1 MSGLKTAGPIQFHFA
16 VLLSLFLLFSCA
28 KGKDDTEGEDR
39 SIPAVESIVPDNAAT
54 GFSTTGSI
62 TITFSKPI
70 DKQTFTTDSDG
81 QCSMN
86 VQVST
91 DSFNTCLKLEST
103 PDVPS
108 KVWTLKPDTYN
119 NKFPSGTTISIKIK
133 KEIKDGYGTAM
144 EADKSSTFTT
154 ESHCSTSSDCSWSQ
168 VTTVGDLTGRSGH
181 SGLVFDKKMWVF
193 GGYDSNTDYYQDVM
207 SSPDTSSSTKGN
219 WDNLTTTLVWTKR
232 NEHISLSF
240 KNKMWVIG
248 GKNASTSLADIWSSS
263 DGKIWDNVT
272 LTGTPPSA
280 RSGHAG
286 VIYNAKMWVFG
297 GQSGSGW
304 VNDVYSS
311 SDGAEWTKET
321 DAGWSKRSGH
331 AAVVY
336 DNKIWVMGGNDNT
349 SDLQDVWTYDGSSW
363 TQQTSPSVTWSGMKD
378 HEAQVFDGKI
388 WILGGNDN
396 GSRIKKYFSF
406 NGTSWSQA
414 SIPDW
419 SQRSSMVS
427 YEFDNYLW
435 VVGGDNGTSGSTH
448 MNDVWKYGKP

>member
-1 MSGLKTAGPIQFHFA
+1 M
-16 VLLSLFLLFSCA
+16 
-28 KGKDDTEGEDR
+28 
-39 SIPAVESIVPDNAAT
+39 
-54 GFSTTGSI
+54 GSEMCI
-62 TITFSKPI
+62 R
-70 DKQTFTTDSDG
+70 DS
-81 QCSMN
+81 
-86 VQVST
+86 
-91 DSFNTCLKLEST
+91 
-103 PDVPS
+103 
-108 KVWTLKPDTYN
+108 
-119 NKFPSGTTISIKIK
+119 
-133 KEIKDGYGTAM
+133 YGTAM
-144 EADKSSTFTT
+144 EADNSSTFTT
-154 ESHCSTSSDCSWSQ
+154 ETHCSTSSDCSWSQ

-406 NGTSWSQA
+406 NGTSWSQDDQA
-414 SIPDW
+414 AVPDW

>member
-1 MSGLKTAGPIQFHFA
+1 MPGLKTAGPIQIHLA
-16 VLLSLFLLFSCA
+16 LLLSLFILFSCA
-28 KGKDDTEGEDR
+28 KGKEESEEEDTSTPYVA
-39 SIPAVESIVPDNAAT
+39 SISPDNAAT
-54 GFSTTGSI
+54 GFSTTGTI

-108 KVWTLKPDTYN
+108 IVWTLKPDTYN

-144 EADKSSTFTT
+144 GADKSSTFTT
-154 ESHCSTSSDCSWSQ
+154 ETHCSTSSDCSWSQ
-168 VTTVGDLTGRSGH
+168 VTTDVGDLTGRSGH
-181 SGLVFDKKMWVF
+181 SGLVFNKKMWLF
-193 GGYDSNTDYYQDVM
+193 GGYDNNTDYYQDVM
-207 SSPDTSSSTKGN
+207 SSTKGD
-219 WDNLTTTLVWTKR
+219 WENLTTTGSLWTKR

-263 DGKIWDNVT
+263 DGLTWDNVT
-272 LTGTPPSA
+272 LEGDPPSA

-286 VIYNAKMWVFG
+286 VIFQGEMWVFG

-311 SDGAEWTKET
+311 SDGAEWAKET

-336 DNKIWVMGGNDNT
+336 DSKIWVMGGNDNT

-363 TQQTSPSVTWSGMKD
+363 TERTSTSVTWSGMKD

-396 GSRIKKYFSF
+396 GSRIQKYYTFDKS
-406 NGTSWSQA
+406 SWSSQA
-414 SIPDW
+414 FPDW

-448 MNDVWKYGKP
+448 MKDVWKYGK